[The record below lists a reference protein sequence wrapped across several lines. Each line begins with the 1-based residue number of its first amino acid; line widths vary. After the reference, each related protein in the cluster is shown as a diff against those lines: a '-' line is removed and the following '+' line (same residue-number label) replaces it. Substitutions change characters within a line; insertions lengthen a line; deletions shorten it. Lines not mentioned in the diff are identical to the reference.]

1 MDIKQ
6 YKSRY
11 QILDDKKKLEYAT
24 ASAARL
30 SWPDLMEVLEDYLYI
45 SRKRKHNPLALFKL
59 QLILLQEI
67 MTVEYVLKEY
77 RRKINEFKNQLSPP
91 NTSEEERQAVI
102 DDAEH
107 EVFFH
112 EHFAKTYRE
121 IADGIAWRTLGF
133 NRALFSHMV
142 ARPSPG
148 PISREGLESELM
160 ELAKTFE
167 VQEGIAILNDITNFL
182 RVGDVTILKDDGTLE
197 FVEVKSK
204 RPRGGARFSRQ
215 KERLQQAVEFFSTGE
230 MPFKDETLVID
241 EFDIKPENYL
251 SNVLNLIRDAIR
263 NGAAIGQIGE
273 HLLVQCIDFRTE
285 NEEKIAIVDAKM
297 ESTLERWREDHL
309 VALLSLD
316 KFKFGRAYAP
326 YSVFP
331 FPEDICIALMTGTLV
346 LFVTVNVT
354 QVMKYFEGRGWKITK
369 GPEEHVEEATI
380 LEEIYTMT
388 VSKGAFYMKV
398 PPTLIGRL
406 GFEFLRPK
414 VLLQLFEEYYK
425 LGPRQSSYTFSN
437 FTGERNVWK

>member
-1 MDIKQ
+1 MDIKK

-45 SRKRKHNPLALFKL
+45 SRKRKHNRLALFKL

-77 RRKINEFKNQLSPP
+77 RRKIDEFKNQLSPP

-121 IADGIAWRTLGF
+121 IADGIAWRTLGS

-160 ELAKTFE
+160 EFAKTFE

-215 KERLQQAVEFFSTGE
+215 KKRLQ
-230 MPFKDETLVID
+230 
-241 EFDIKPENYL
+241 
-251 SNVLNLIRDAIR
+251 
-263 NGAAIGQIGE
+263 
-273 HLLVQCIDFRTE
+273 
-285 NEEKIAIVDAKM
+285 
-297 ESTLERWREDHL
+297 
-309 VALLSLD
+309 
-316 KFKFGRAYAP
+316 
-326 YSVFP
+326 
-331 FPEDICIALMTGTLV
+331 
-346 LFVTVNVT
+346 
-354 QVMKYFEGRGWKITK
+354 
-369 GPEEHVEEATI
+369 
-380 LEEIYTMT
+380 
-388 VSKGAFYMKV
+388 
-398 PPTLIGRL
+398 
-406 GFEFLRPK
+406 
-414 VLLQLFEEYYK
+414 
-425 LGPRQSSYTFSN
+425 
-437 FTGERNVWK
+437 